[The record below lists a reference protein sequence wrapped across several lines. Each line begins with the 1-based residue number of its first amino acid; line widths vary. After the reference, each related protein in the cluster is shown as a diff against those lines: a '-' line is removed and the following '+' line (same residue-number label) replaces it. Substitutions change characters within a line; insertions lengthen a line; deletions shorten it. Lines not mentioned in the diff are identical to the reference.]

1 MVMEGKPSKEL
12 WHVFIYDLI
21 WSGYKTWKKKK
32 PDRAA
37 DSEIQKN
44 IQAGGNKIAQTQRN
58 KKDSVK
64 MGMWKQGVGV
74 SNKVLK
80 GE

>member
-1 MVMEGKPSKEL
+1 M
-12 WHVFIYDLI
+12 
-21 WSGYKTWKKKK
+21 KKKK

-58 KKDSVK
+58 KKDGVK
-64 MGMWKQGVGV
+64 MGM
-74 SNKVLK
+74 
-80 GE
+80 